1 MNIIEEIQSGIERLS
16 ARDRATILAWM
27 QTELLVSDSFVGEPL
42 AAYDWDREPRRMT
55 VEEYLDFEDPTGLG
69 YEYVGGEIF
78 AMTGASVRHGT
89 IIENLANAFH
99 DHLRGGPCR
108 SYASGVK
115 VRMKVNDDDV
125 FYCPDV
131 LVVCGPINNDG
142 KYLPD
147 PKLIVEVIS
156 PSTEYTDRREK
167 ALHYRNIASLEEF
180 VLIAQKR
187 HEVTIYRRSEEWRSE
202 VLTAAESVAECR
214 SVGLSLP
221 LKVIYDGAL

>member
-42 AAYDWDREPRRMT
+42 AAYDWDPGPRRMT
-55 VEEYLDFEDPTGLG
+55 VEEYLAFEDPTGLN

-78 AMTGASVRHGT
+78 AMTGASVRHST
-89 IIENLANAFH
+89 IIQNLARAFGN
-99 DHLRGGPCR
+99 HLHGGPCKTH
-108 SYASGVK
+108 ASGLK
-115 VRMKVNDDDV
+115 VRIKVNDDDV

-131 LVVCGPINNDG
+131 LVVCGKVDVTEN
-142 KYLPD
+142 YLPN
-147 PKLIVEVIS
+147 PRLIVEVIS

-167 ALHYRNIASLEEF
+167 ALHYRNIASLEEY

-187 HEVTIYRRSEEWRSE
+187 HEVAIYQQSEGWRSE
-202 VLTAAESVAECR
+202 ILDAPEGIAECR

-221 LKVIYDGAL
+221 LKVIYEGAL